1 MHPDIDFECS
11 DDRQLPVAHKK
22 NRGARMRN
30 AIARKK
36 IERRLDRQ
44 RLRRWLEEVWS

>member
-1 MHPDIDFECS
+1 MYPDTDFEYS
-11 DDRQLPVAHKK
+11 DDRQLPVVHKK
-22 NRGARMRN
+22 SRGARMRN

-44 RLRRWLEEVWS
+44 RLRRCLEEIWS